1 MRHPT
6 DGTLRRLVDEPAGV
20 TDADRDH
27 VVACPVC
34 LAGLAEAQRDAAT
47 VGAAL
52 GPDPSPDLDTAWQ
65 RLSTA
70 VPAGP
75 GRSAT
80 AASPSA
86 GSAARRWK
94 SRLRSPVVAGVGV
107 AVLLAGGG
115 AAAATDWFQI
125 FRTEQ
130 VAPLSISQADLVQIP
145 DLSAYGDLEVVSE
158 PEVRRAADAET
169 AEEVTGLDVPEV
181 GTLPRGV
188 VGDPEYQVGNMASA
202 VFTFDADRA
211 ARTTDGAGDPLPE
224 PPAGMD
230 GSKIRL
236 TAGPGVAAVWQSGSG
251 APALLVGRAVAPTAD
266 SSGVDFAA
274 ARDYLL
280 SLPGLPDDLAAQL
293 RGFSEDGTL
302 PIPVLTGAVESSTTE
317 VGGNPATV
325 LTDRDGL
332 MAGVVWVEDGVMTA
346 VAGTLST
353 DEVLAVARDLTGG
366 R

>member
-1 MRHPT
+1 
-6 DGTLRRLVDEPAGV
+6 V
-20 TDADRDH
+20 T
-27 VVACPVC
+27 
-34 LAGLAEAQRDAAT
+34 
-47 VGAAL
+47 
-52 GPDPSPDLDTAWQ
+52 
-65 RLSTA
+65 
-70 VPAGP
+70 
-75 GRSAT
+75 
-80 AASPSA
+80 
-86 GSAARRWK
+86 RRWK

-130 VAPLSISQADLVQIP
+130 VAPLSLSQADLVQIP
-145 DLSAYGDLEVVSE
+145 DLSAYGDLEVVTE
-158 PEVRRAADAET
+158 PEVRAADAET
-169 AEEVTGLDVPEV
+169 AEEETGLAVPEV

-188 VGDPEYQVGNMASA
+188 VGDPEYQVGSVATA
-202 VFTFDADRA
+202 VFTFDAEKA
-211 ARTTDGAGDPLPE
+211 ARTAGETGDPLPE

-230 GSKIRL
+230 GSRIRL
-236 TAGPGVAAVWQSGSG
+236 SAGPGVAAVWQSGSG

-266 SSGVDFAA
+266 SSGVDFVA

-302 PIPVLTGAVESSTTE
+302 PIPVLTDAVESSTTE

>member
-27 VVACPVC
+27 VAGCSVC
-34 LAGLAEAQRDAAT
+34 LAGLAVAQRDAAT

-52 GPDPSPDLDTAWQ
+52 GPGPIPDLDVAWQ
-65 RLSTA
+65 RLS
-70 VPAGP
+70 
-75 GRSAT
+75 RSVSAERGGAAT
-80 AASPSA
+80 ATGPVT
-86 GSAARRWK
+86 GSSARRWR
-94 SRLRSPVVAGVGV
+94 SRLRSPVVVGVGV

-130 VAPLSISQADLVQIP
+130 VAPITVSQAELVQIP
-145 DLSAYGDLEVVSE
+145 DLSAYGDLEVVTE
-158 PEVRRAADAET
+158 PDLRRVEDAET
-169 AEEVTGLDVPEV
+169 AEEVTGLAVPEV

-188 VGDPEYQVGNMASA
+188 VGAPEYQVGDMASA
-202 VFTFDADRA
+202 VFTFDADQA
-211 ARTTDGAGDPLPE
+211 ARSTADAGGPLPA
-224 PPAGMD
+224 PPAGLD
-230 GSKIRL
+230 GSQIRL
-236 TAGPGVAAVWQSGSG
+236 SAGPGVAAVWKSGSG
-251 APALLVGRAVAPTAD
+251 APALLVGRAVAPTAA
-266 SSGVDFAA
+266 SSGVDFAT

-280 SLPGLPDDLAAQL
+280 SLPGLPEDLAAQL

-302 PIPVLTGAVESSTTE
+302 PIPVLSGEVASETTE
-317 VGGNPATV
+317 VGGAPATV
-325 LTDRDGL
+325 LTDAGGV
-332 MAGVVWVEDGVMTA
+332 MAGVVWVEDGVVTA

-353 DEVLAVARDLTGG
+353 DEVLAVARDVASG